1 MKTKSM
7 ITMALA
13 GLFGAFLISTA
24 AVAAPQFTMKLTTTT
39 ANDADVE
46 WLNTL
51 KQGID
56 ARSGGR
62 IKVEVYPASQLGSA
76 PRTIEGVT
84 MGTVEVAL
92 NASGFYEGLDP
103 RFGVLSAT
111 GIFDSME
118 QGNKVLNDPEIRK
131 LLSTYGASKGYEV
144 LSVFMH
150 TPVAVVTTKPFKTLN
165 DIQSKKI
172 RVPGSPLFLHTFKA
186 LGAAPLSM
194 SLGEVLPA
202 MQNGTIDGAVGG
214 NTIFTSLK
222 FYDVT
227 KSMTYLPS
235 THIAVVAIINSQ
247 FLKSIGPE
255 LSAIV
260 KEEARKADEHI
271 YKWAIEDSEKS
282 RKLWE
287 QNGGKS
293 YALDGADAALFVKDA
308 GASAEAVFSGNAK
321 QQADYKVFKA
331 VAEKYRKN

>member
-1 MKTKSM
+1 MKAKNM
-7 ITMALA
+7 MAAMLA
-13 GLFGAFLISTA
+13 GLTGSFLISAA

-39 ANDADVE
+39 TNDAGVE

-51 KQGID
+51 KKGID

-62 IKVEVYPASQLGSA
+62 IKVEVYPAGQLGSA

-92 NASGFYEGLDP
+92 NASGFYESLDP

-118 QGNKVLNDPEIRK
+118 QGDKVLSDPEIRK
-131 LLSTYGASKGYEV
+131 LLASYGKSKGYEV
-144 LSVFMH
+144 LTTFMH
-150 TPVAVVTTKPFKTLN
+150 TPVAVATNEPFKTLA
-165 DIQSKKI
+165 DIQGKKL
-172 RVPGSPLFLHTFKA
+172 RVPGSPLFLHMFKA

-202 MQNGTIDGAVGG
+202 MQNRTIDGAVSG

-227 KSMTYLPS
+227 KTMTYLPS

-247 FLKSIGPE
+247 FLKAIGPE
-255 LSAIV
+255 LSAMV

-271 YKWAIEDSEKS
+271 YTWAAQDADNA
-282 RKLWE
+282 RKVWE
-287 QNGGKS
+287 QHGGKS
-293 YALDGADAALFVKDA
+293 LTLDAPDAARFVKLA
-308 GASAEAVFSGNAK
+308 QESAEAIFSKNPQEK
-321 QQADYKVFKA
+321 ADYEIFKA
-331 VAEKYRKN
+331 VAQKYR